1 MRQGIRLFFA
11 ISAIVFLGLSLWGKG
26 NDATGRAAEAER
38 RRTKAAYIYVEAAN
52 AFADERY
59 DDYYMLL
66 RRARKLSPEDPFI
79 AGEMAEMDMLS
90 PLTDS
95 VTGKRAYED
104 IRRRF
109 LAAPS
114 DLRLAGV
121 YARAANDA
129 GNIDDLVEVWS
140 LLDSLRPERSDV
152 SLNLASIL
160 VVKSLRGDTAA
171 FGRAL
176 AIYDRLLA
184 GLPGDVGITSQK
196 IRAYSARKDT
206 AAISGELTRLVASAP
221 DNIEVNLYTGD
232 TYAALG
238 MADSAMK
245 YLDRALALE
254 PESGRVFITRA
265 RYFEKTGNEEAFD
278 REVFNALAASDLDFE
293 PKFELLVHYVQGLFA
308 EASNRPRVDAMFERL
323 LELNPGEARL
333 HALYGAYEETQ
344 DNTAAAREQ
353 YSYSLDLDPMQ
364 SEIWMAYLR
373 LLAKDN
379 EEDLVLEN
387 SRRAARLFPE
397 ELTYT
402 LAAAG
407 SLIFRDKRDEALALL
422 DSVSQE
428 ALADPIRASQYHATR
443 GDLQEALG
451 RRDSAYKEYTRAIE
465 LNPRNAMAMN
475 NMAYFMALDSVNL
488 ELARTY
494 ASLAVSEDPDNP
506 TFLDTH
512 AWVEFRRKDF
522 PEAKRLIDLAIAAY
536 IHVDTVAIDTI
547 APDSAAAELIEA
559 AEVVV
564 DAEDVVEDEEPS
576 GEIYDHAGDIY
587 FWNGL
592 HREAVEFWK
601 KAALLLPEDEKI
613 KKKAK
618 FKTYFFE

>member
-1 MRQGIRLFFA
+1 MTQGIRLFLA
-11 ISAIVFLGLSLWGKG
+11 ASALAFLGLTIWAKG
-26 NDATGRAAEAER
+26 SDATSREAEAER
-38 RRTKAAYIYVEAAN
+38 RLTKAAYIYVEAAN
-52 AFADERY
+52 AFAAERY

-66 RRARKLSPEDPFI
+66 RRARALSPEDPFI

-95 VTGKRAYED
+95 VTGRRAYAD

-140 LLDSLRPERSDV
+140 ILDSLRPERSDV

-160 VVKSLRGDTAA
+160 VVKSLRGDTSA
-171 FGRAL
+171 FDRAIG
-176 AIYDRLLA
+176 IYDRLLA
-184 GLPGDVGITSQK
+184 GLPGDAGITSQK

-206 AAISGELTRLVASAP
+206 SAIVQELSRLVASAP

-232 TYAALG
+232 TYAALS

-265 RYFEKTGNEEAFD
+265 RYFEKTGDSEAFD

-293 PKFELLVHYVQGLFA
+293 PKFELLVHYVQGLFG

-344 DNTAAAREQ
+344 GNRAAAREQ

-364 SEIWMAYLR
+364 SEIWMGYLR
-373 LLAKDN
+373 LLSLDN
-379 EEDLVLEN
+379 EEDLVLES

-407 SLIFRDKRDEALALL
+407 ALIFRDEREAALALL
-422 DSVSQE
+422 DSVSDE

-488 ELARTY
+488 DLARTY
-494 ASLAVSEDPDNP
+494 ATMAVSEEPENP

-512 AWVEFRRKDF
+512 AWVEFRRKEF
-522 PEAKRLIDLAIAAY
+522 GEAKRLIDLAISAY
-536 IHVDTVAIDTI
+536 NRQDSLPADTAI
-547 APDSAAAELIEA
+547 ADSE
-559 AEVVV
+559 AEVIEVV
-564 DAEDVVEDEEPS
+564 TETPMEPT

-592 HREAVEFWK
+592 HREAVEFWE
-601 KAALLLPEDEKI
+601 KAALLMPEDEKI